1 MANLFNFCGKIALG
15 KETEKFKPIERKK
28 FTSRWTTTAVK
39 FNCIS
44 GTNRVLCV
52 AQGGK
57 WEDDAK
63 NSVKTFSKS
72 VTDENG
78 NVTKGTNIEIP
89 WDKRFD
95 KDQID
100 KVAGFRK
107 FVCDTGDSKLRYKLQ
122 NLVGAFEAGNA
133 TDEMMEELSV
143 YNLDDAKA
151 ALEKSWAKRKEFISE
166 WDFAEYLV
174 KVCQSDKLKDK
185 KFKISG
191 TYDVQYNPV
200 NGKFYTSYHV
210 SRVVLASSEVE
221 PSTELK
227 IDFFYGENA
236 WDDDTYDETGKCFVN
251 GWISYYDANKEVRK
265 NGFMPLTVTV
275 KEDDEK
281 VLNSL
286 KNRKFNVEEGIKQ
299 IGLTL
304 KVIEGAE
311 RVEITMDMLDEETRE
326 DIECGLLDFES
337 VKKALG
343 GNTYGDRISEIR
355 FEELTENKNIPQ
367 DTTYTS
373 ADMHP
378 ARKEAA
384 EEKVVIEEQ
393 VIDND
398 LPFDLDDDDEL

>member
-1 MANLFNFCGKIALG
+1 MANLFSFCGKIALG
-15 KETEKFKPIERKK
+15 KETEKFKPIDRKK

-78 NVTKGTNIEIP
+78 NVTKGTSIEIP

-107 FVCDTGDSKLRYKLQ
+107 FVCDTGDTKLRYSLQ
-122 NLVGAFEAGNA
+122 DLVAAFEKGTA
-133 TDEMMEELSV
+133 TDEQMDELNI

-151 ALEKSWAKRKEFISE
+151 ALDKSKAKRKEFVSE

-174 KVCQSDKLKDK
+174 KVCQSEKLKDK
-185 KFKISG
+185 IFYISG

-200 NGKFYTSYHV
+200 NGKFYTNYHV
-210 SRVVLASSEVE
+210 NRVILASSEAE

-236 WDDDTYDETGKCFVN
+236 WDDSAYDETGKCFIN
-251 GWISYYDANKEVRK
+251 GWVTYYDPNKEVRK
-265 NGFMPLTVTV
+265 NGFMPFTVTV
-275 KEDDEK
+275 KEENEK
-281 VLNSL
+281 KL
-286 KNRKFNVEEGIKQ
+286 KGLKRKFDIDEGIKQ

-326 DIECGLLDFES
+326 DIECGLLDFED
-337 VKKALG
+337 VKRALG

-367 DTTYTS
+367 DTTYTVE
-373 ADMHP
+373 DMRP
-378 ARKEAA
+378 ARKEEV
-384 EEKVVIEEQ
+384 EEKVVIEEK
-393 VIDND
+393 VVDDD
-398 LPFDLDDDDEL
+398 LPFDLDLDDDL

>member
-1 MANLFNFCGKIALG
+1 MANLFSFCGKIALG
-15 KETEKFKPIERKK
+15 KETEKFKPIDRKK

-78 NVTKGTNIEIP
+78 NVTKGTSIEIP

-107 FVCDTGDSKLRYKLQ
+107 FVCDTGDTKLRYALQ
-122 NLVGAFEAGNA
+122 DLVAAFEKGTV
-133 TDEMMEELSV
+133 TDEQMDELNI

-151 ALEKSWAKRKEFISE
+151 ALDKSKAKRKEFVSE

-174 KVCQSDKLKDK
+174 KVCQSEKLKDK
-185 KFKISG
+185 VFYISG

-200 NGKFYTSYHV
+200 NGKFYTNYHV
-210 SRVVLASSEVE
+210 NRVILASSEAD

-236 WDDDTYDETGKCFVN
+236 WDDSQYDETGKCFIN
-251 GWISYYDANKEVRK
+251 GWVTYYDPNKEVRK
-265 NGFMPLTVTV
+265 NGFMPFTVTV
-275 KEDDEK
+275 KEENEK
-281 VLNSL
+281 KL
-286 KNRKFNVEEGIKQ
+286 KGLKRKFDIEEGIKQ

-311 RVEITMDMLDEETRE
+311 RVEITMDMLDDETRE
-326 DIECGLLDFES
+326 DIECGLLDFED
-337 VKKALG
+337 VKRALG

-355 FEELTENKNIPQ
+355 FEELTENKNIAQ
-367 DTTYTS
+367 DTTYTVE
-373 ADMHP
+373 DMHP
-378 ARKEAA
+378 ARKEEVVEEETVI
-384 EEKVVIEEQ
+384 EEKVV
-393 VIDND
+393 DSD
-398 LPFDLDDDDEL
+398 LPFDLDLDDDL

>member
-1 MANLFNFCGKIALG
+1 MNVFSFCGKIALG
-15 KETEKFKPIERKK
+15 KETEKFKPIERKN
-28 FTSRWTTTAVK
+28 FTSKWMNTTVK

-44 GTNRVLCV
+44 GTNRILCV

-89 WDKRFD
+89 WGKRFD

-107 FVCDTGDSKLRYKLQ
+107 FVCDIGDTKLRYALQ
-122 NLVGAFEAGNA
+122 DLVAAFEKGTA
-133 TDEMMEELSV
+133 TDEMMEELSI

-151 ALEKSWAKRKEFISE
+151 ALEKSQAKRREFISE
-166 WDFAEYLV
+166 WDFAEYLI

-185 KFKISG
+185 KFYISG
-191 TYDVQYNPV
+191 AYDVQYNPV
-200 NGKFYTSYHV
+200 NGKFYTNYHV
-210 SRVVLASSEVE
+210 NRVIMAPDDAD

-227 IDFFYGENA
+227 IDFFYGEDA
-236 WDDDTYDETGKCFVN
+236 WDDSACEETGKCFIN
-251 GWISYYDANKEVRK
+251 GWVSYYDSNKEVRK
-265 NGFMPLTVTV
+265 NGFMPFTVTV
-275 KEDDEK
+275 REENERKLARLKEKFETDE
-281 VLNSL
+281 
-286 KNRKFNVEEGIKQ
+286 NVKQ

-326 DIECGLLDFES
+326 DIECGLVDFED
-337 VKKALG
+337 VKRALG

-355 FEELTENKNIPQ
+355 FEELTGDKNKPQ
-367 DTTYTS
+367 DTTYTMS
-373 ADMHP
+373 DMHP
-378 ARKEAA
+378 ARKEETD
-384 EEKVVIEEQ
+384 EENVVIETK
-393 VIDND
+393 VVDDD
-398 LPFDLDDDDEL
+398 LPFDLDDDL

>member
-1 MANLFNFCGKIALG
+1 MANLFSFCGKIALG
-15 KETEKFKPIERKK
+15 KETEKFKPIDRKK

-78 NVTKGTNIEIP
+78 NVTKGTSIEIP

-107 FVCDTGDSKLRYKLQ
+107 FVCDTGDTKLRYALQ
-122 NLVGAFEAGNA
+122 DLVAAFEKGTA
-133 TDEMMEELSV
+133 TDEQMDELNI

-151 ALEKSWAKRKEFISE
+151 ALDKSKAKRREFVSE

-174 KVCQSDKLKDK
+174 KVCQSEKLKDK
-185 KFKISG
+185 IFYISG
-191 TYDVQYNPV
+191 TYDVQYNPD
-200 NGKFYTSYHV
+200 NGKFYTNYHV
-210 SRVVLASSEVE
+210 SRVVLASSEAE

-236 WDDDTYDETGKCFVN
+236 WDDSQYDETGKCFIN
-251 GWISYYDANKEVRK
+251 GWVTYYDPNKEVRK
-265 NGFMPLTVTV
+265 NGFMPFTVTV
-275 KEDDEK
+275 KEENDK
-281 VLNSL
+281 KL
-286 KNRKFNVEEGIKQ
+286 KGLKRKFDIDEGIKQ

-326 DIECGLLDFES
+326 DIECGLLDFED
-337 VKKALG
+337 VKRALG

-367 DTTYTS
+367 DTTYTVE
-373 ADMHP
+373 DMRP
-378 ARKEAA
+378 ARKEEVV
-384 EEKVVIEEQ
+384 EEKVVIEEK
-393 VIDND
+393 VVDSD
-398 LPFDLDDDDEL
+398 LPFDLDLDDDL

>member
-1 MANLFNFCGKIALG
+1 MANLFSFCGKIALG
-15 KETEKFKPIERKK
+15 KETEKFKPIERKT
-28 FTSRWTTTAVK
+28 FTSKWTTTSVK

-89 WDKRFD
+89 WDERFD
-95 KDQID
+95 KEQID

-107 FVCDTGDSKLRYKLQ
+107 FVCDTGDARLRYALQ
-122 NLVGAFEAGNA
+122 DLVTAFEKGTA
-133 TDEMMEELSV
+133 TDENMAELDI

-151 ALEKSWAKRKEFISE
+151 ALEKSKAKKKEFLSE

-185 KFKISG
+185 KFYISG

-200 NGKFYTSYHV
+200 NGKFYTNYHV
-210 SRVVLASSEVE
+210 NRVNLASNDAD
-221 PSTELK
+221 PSTEMK

-236 WDDDTYDETGKCFVN
+236 WDDSQYEETGKCFVN
-251 GWISYYDANKEVRK
+251 GWISYYDANKEIKK
-265 NGFMPLTVTV
+265 NGFMPLTITI
-275 KEDDEK
+275 KEDNEK
-281 VLNSL
+281 KLNGL
-286 KNRKFNVEEGIKQ
+286 KNRKFNVEEGINQ

-343 GNTYGDRISEIR
+343 GNTYGDRISEMR
-355 FEELTENKNIPQ
+355 FDELTENKNIPQ
-367 DTTYTS
+367 DTTYTLE
-373 ADMHP
+373 DMRP
-378 ARKEAA
+378 ARKETVN
-384 EEKVVIEEQ
+384 EKVVIEEQ
-393 VIDND
+393 VIDDD
-398 LPFDLDDDDEL
+398 LPFDLDDDL